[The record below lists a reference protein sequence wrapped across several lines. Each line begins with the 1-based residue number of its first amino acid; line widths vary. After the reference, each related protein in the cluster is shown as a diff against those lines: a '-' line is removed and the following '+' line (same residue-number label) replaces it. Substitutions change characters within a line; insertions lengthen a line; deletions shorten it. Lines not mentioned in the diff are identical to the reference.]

1 MTQQELTNIQ
11 DMEDILNKFL
21 ILMTSV
27 EEQSIRKDLLRA
39 MDHADLALEHYQKLV
54 SKGD

>member
-27 EEQSIRKDLLRA
+27 EEESIRKDLLRA

-54 SKGD
+54 SKG